1 MIIMRKV
8 KMNKKN
14 IVEYLIGK
22 LIVFILECA
31 IGTGLIL
38 GFFWCVGMLEQFME
52 THIWTLIVMV
62 IVAIASIFKMVANS
76 K

>member
-1 MIIMRKV
+1 MRKV

-22 LIVFILECA
+22 LVVFILECA

-38 GFFWCVGMLEQFME
+38 GFFWCIGMLEQIME
-52 THIWTLIVMV
+52 THTWAFVIMA
-62 IVAIASIFKMVANS
+62 IVAITSIFKMVSEAE
-76 K
+76 

>member
-1 MIIMRKV
+1 MRKV

-22 LIVFILECA
+22 LVVFILECA

-52 THIWTLIVMV
+52 THIWAFIVMA
-62 IVAIASIFKMVANS
+62 IVTIVSIFKMVSEAE
-76 K
+76 

>member
-1 MIIMRKV
+1 MRKV
-8 KMNKKN
+8 KMNRKN

-38 GFFWCVGMLEQFME
+38 GFFWCIGMLEQFME
-52 THIWTLIVMV
+52 THTWAFVIMA
-62 IVAIASIFKMVANS
+62 IVAIVSIFKMAS
-76 K
+76 EAE

>member
-1 MIIMRKV
+1 MKKV

-22 LIVFILECA
+22 LVVFILECA

-38 GFFWCVGMLEQFME
+38 GFFWCVGMLEQFVE
-52 THIWTLIVMV
+52 THTWALIVMA

>member
-1 MIIMRKV
+1 MRKV

-22 LIVFILECA
+22 LVVFILECA
-31 IGTGLIL
+31 IGTGLIF
-38 GFFWCVGMLEQFME
+38 GFFWCIGMLEHFME
-52 THIWTLIVMV
+52 THIWTLIVMA